1 MPFLGLTIRSRLY
14 WGFGAIVALALALS
28 AFSGRQLSTVKDEV
42 AEMARVS
49 QQSVRVTE
57 VSMQFQAM
65 RRAFLRYS
73 VDADEG
79 SFKESAARESKSIEL
94 LQVAAASAS
103 SEERRVIFQG
113 LQKSV
118 LELQTKREAL
128 GAVIALK
135 LSGREALFSGGD
147 QLTAATKKFVDAAR
161 ESGDHAIVQGAA
173 NLETANLLTRIANW
187 RFLAT
192 LDPKGVDTFHTNA
205 DKSRQQVAAMQKA
218 DLPKDLAALLAP
230 VDTALTNY
238 ATAFEKT
245 STNTL
250 KAVELYVKEVAPV
263 AVASIDTIDKVAVEQ
278 KQEMEAIEAQGEST
292 IASTITVQEV
302 VAALTILLGGM
313 VAFFVA
319 RAISGPLRAMCAAMK
334 ELASGNHKVTI
345 PAQEKK
351 DEIGEMARAVLVFQA
366 AAIENARL
374 EREAA
379 ANRAHADGERAG
391 NERAQREAIEQERA
405 IVANSIGAGLTKLAA
420 KDLTFRMSSDIPDAY
435 RKLQTDFNAA
445 IEQLEGAMQSVSGSA
460 DAIQAGTQE
469 ISTASDDLSRR
480 TEQQAASLEETAA
493 ALDEITATVKKSAEG
508 AKHAREVVAS
518 ADQDAKKSAVVVRQ
532 AVEAMAAIAKSS
544 GEIGQII
551 GVIDEIAFQTNLLAL
566 NAGVEAARAGDAG
579 RGFAVVA
586 SEVRALAQR
595 SADAAKEIKGL
606 ISTSATQVD
615 FGVKLVAETGKSL
628 ERIIAQVTEIN
639 GVVAEIAAGALEQAT
654 GLQQVNTAINQ
665 MDQTTQQNAT
675 MVEESTAASHSL
687 SQETAQLS
695 SLIGEFQVGRTG
707 DNSMR
712 RQLQK
717 AAPHVFR
724 PSAKAPVAIG
734 SRAEVRAVTSNAR
747 PEARKEAARPA
758 RAASKAVAN
767 GAEGNG
773 WEEF

>member
-14 WGFGAIVALALALS
+14 WGFGAIVAFALALS
-28 AFSGRQLSTVKDEV
+28 AFSGQQLSTVKDEV
-42 AEMARVS
+42 ATTVSHFDEALRAR
-49 QQSVRVTE
+49 E
-57 VSMQFQAM
+57 IAEDLQAI
-65 RRAFLRYS
+65 RRADLRFS
-73 VDADEG
+73 VDADAP
-79 SFKESAARESKSIEL
+79 SFKEAEERESKAIETL
-94 LQVAAASAS
+94 RMSEAATHV
-103 SEERRVIFQG
+103 EERRVIYRT
-113 LQKSV
+113 LEKSV
-118 LELQTKREAL
+118 LEMRAKREAL
-128 GAVIALK
+128 GAIIALK
-135 LSGREALFSGGD
+135 LAGRDALFTGGD
-147 QLTAATKKFVDAAR
+147 QLTAATIKLVDAAR
-161 ESGDHAIVQGAA
+161 DDGDHAIVQGAA
-173 NLETANLLTRIANW
+173 NLETAVLLTRVTNW

-192 LDPKGVDTFHTNA
+192 LDPKGVANFSANV
-205 DKSRQQVAAMQKA
+205 DKTRQQIAILQKT
-218 DLPKDLAALLAP
+218 DLPKDVGPLLTSVDAALA
-230 VDTALTNY
+230 NY

-250 KAVELYVKEVAPV
+250 KASDAYGNGMRPLAI
-263 AVASIDTIDKVAVEQ
+263 AGIDTINSLAVEL
-278 KQEMEAIEAQGEST
+278 KQEQQTDEIQSAST

-302 VAALTILLGGM
+302 VAALTILLGGLI
-313 VAFFVA
+313 AFFVA
-319 RAISGPLRAMCAAMK
+319 GAISGPLKAMCAAMK
-334 ELASGNHKVTI
+334 QLASGDLEVTI
-345 PAQEKK
+345 PAQDKK
-351 DEIGEMARAVLVFQA
+351 DEIGEMAKAVLVFQTA
-366 AAIENARL
+366 AVENARL
-374 EREAA
+374 ERAA
-379 ANRAHADGERAG
+379 TSNRAQAEGERAG

-405 IVANSIGAGLTKLAA
+405 IVANSIGTGLTKLAA

-445 IEQLEGAMQSVSGSA
+445 IEQLEGAMQSVGGSA
-460 DAIQAGTQE
+460 DAIQAGTHE

-544 GEIGQII
+544 GEISQII

-606 ISTSATQVD
+606 ISTSTTQVD
-615 FGVKLVAETGKSL
+615 FGVELVAETGKSL

-675 MVEESTAASHSL
+675 MVEQSTAASHSL

-717 AAPHVFR
+717 AAPHAFR
-724 PSAKAPVAIG
+724 ASAKAPAAIG
-734 SRAEVRAVTSNAR
+734 SSAKPRAVTSNSR
-747 PEARKEAARPA
+747 PAVRKEAAAPA
-758 RAASKAVAN
+758 RAAPKAVAN
-767 GAEGNG
+767 GADGNS